1 LKTIAIGCD
10 HAGVDHK
17 NYLIKKMKK
26 LGYLVDDK
34 GTKSSTS
41 VDYPDFAHP
50 VAIDVETG
58 KALFGVLI
66 CGSANGVCM
75 TANKHQGIRAAL
87 CWNVEVAEVVRMH
100 NDANIICIPARFT
113 SKILAGRML
122 EKFLSTSFEGGRH
135 QKRID
140 KISC

>member
-1 LKTIAIGCD
+1 MKTIAIGSD
-10 HAGVDHK
+10 HAGVDYK
-17 NYLIKKMKK
+17 SFLIKKLKK
-26 LGYLVDDK
+26 WGYQVDDK
-34 GTKSSTS
+34 GTYTTQS

-50 VAIDVETG
+50 VAIDVEGG
-58 KALFGVLI
+58 KASYGVLI

-87 CWNVEVAEVVRMH
+87 CWNVEVAEIVRLH

-122 EKFLSTSFEGGRH
+122 EKFLDTPFEGGRH